1 MDGVGTETI
10 LDFMVIGASRQDT
23 VHGPPRRTVTDVEN
37 DQKKLWNFVLVCV
50 LEQLDNYNIRL
61 HPPIPS
67 GFQISKP
74 RPRLRPP
81 SLLLVSHSPVPIIIM
96 RLSLANILIAIL
108 SYNYTALAM
117 PLKSH
122 TPNADNISVLA
133 SGEQSV
139 QQRGVSDT
147 RSAISSIRTWVLG
160 GVFAGDALRRI
171 ARWRDVIKYEG

>member
-1 MDGVGTETI
+1 MFGKPSPYPYAAG
-10 LDFMVIGASRQDT
+10 
-23 VHGPPRRTVTDVEN
+23 
-37 DQKKLWNFVLVCV
+37 
-50 LEQLDNYNIRL
+50 RL
-61 HPPIPS
+61 FSGYYPMTTSSHPPS

-74 RPRLRPP
+74 RPRLRPRLRP
-81 SLLLVSHSPVPIIIM
+81 LSLLLVCHSPVPIIAM
-96 RLSLANILIAIL
+96 RLSLDNILIAIL

-139 QQRGVSDT
+139 QQRGASDT
-147 RSAISSIRTWVLG
+147 RSAISNIRTWVLG